1 MALAVGIVRC
11 RLLLLL
17 VAGSL
22 GAPSLAAD
30 LEPCDSLHDQRDALM
45 TQAMKAE
52 VELSRRM
59 RDRVCPALNRQLEQ
73 ADVSRGP
80 SEPVD
85 YLAALDCRKAAEAL
99 LERKYPILY
108 RNPLRF
114 TFYTPQG
121 AKLARQADW
130 IAWQARRQGCPTGR

>member
-1 MALAVGIVRC
+1 MALAMRIVRR

-22 GAPSLAAD
+22 GAPCLAAEP
-30 LEPCDSLHDQRDALM
+30 EPCDSLRDQRDALM

-52 VELSRRM
+52 VELSRQM

-73 ADVSRGP
+73 TDASNGP
-80 SEPVD
+80 SEPID
-85 YLAALDCRKAAEAL
+85 YLAALECRKTAEAL

-121 AKLARQADW
+121 AELARQADG
-130 IAWQARRQGCPTGR
+130 IAWRARRQGCPSKR